1 MAGTSV
7 NNKWSTD
14 FILLKADGTFSLQQ
28 RGASLTGTYTPNGAA
43 ITFKFSDGD
52 GGSAKLDKDT
62 VDQDGDRWVK
72 KP

>member
-1 MAGTSV
+1 
-7 NNKWSTD
+7 
-14 FILLKADGTFSLQQ
+14 LLKGAAPFHFST
-28 RGASLTGTYTPNGAA
+28 GASLTGTYTRNGAA

-62 VDQDGDRWVK
+62 LVDQDGHRWVK